1 MIYLVIHLDGIAF
14 SLEALHLLKITKLK
28 NNIDTYAK
36 TLLLCLELDDLA
48 KAAWRPAFV
57 FLVLLVFYNT

>member
-14 SLEALHLLKITKLK
+14 ILEA
-28 NNIDTYAK
+28 AK

-48 KAAWRPAFV
+48 KTAWRPAFV